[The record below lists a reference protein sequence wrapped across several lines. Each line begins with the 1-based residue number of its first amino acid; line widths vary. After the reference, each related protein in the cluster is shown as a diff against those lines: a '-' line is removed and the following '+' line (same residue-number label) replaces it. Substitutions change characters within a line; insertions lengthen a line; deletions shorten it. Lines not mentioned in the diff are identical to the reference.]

1 MVVNCQ
7 AGGSCNGGSP
17 AQVYKFAH
25 DVGLQ
30 HESCMQYTA
39 WNLQGR
45 QCTDIDICRDCHGPP
60 PAEGDDG
67 MDGCR
72 AVTDTKYYISEYYNV
87 RGADQMKAELYA
99 HGRSIAGL
107 GVARTVVSLFGPT
120 CGGFTLARDGDR
132 AGETARPSQL
142 GPGRRLGGW
151 EFVKTLKPH
160 RNSDRARFAVPSAG
174 AALRTRIPHRR
185 RGSSFTGC
193 WLSTINGCSWAEW

>member
-99 HGRSIAGL
+99 HGPISCGIHADTNFENNYFCGIYSEKVL
-107 GVARTVVSLFGPT
+107 FPMINHEISVVGY
-120 CGGFTLARDGDR
+120 GFDE
-132 AGETARPSQL
+132 ETQQ
-142 GPGRRLGGW
+142 GYWVG
-151 EFVKTLKPH
+151 
-160 RNSDRARFAVPSAG
+160 RNSWGSYWGEYGFFRMKMGGDNLGIESDCVAGIPSYTKPTAAAVE
-174 AALRTRIPHRR
+174 
-185 RGSSFTGC
+185 FTQ
-193 WLSTINGCSWAEW
+193 

>member
-107 GVARTVVSLFGPT
+107 GVARTVVSLCGPT
-120 CGGFTLARDGDR
+120 CGGFTLARDKLEQGRQPDR
-132 AGETARPSQL
+132 L
-142 GPGRRLGGW
+142 
-151 EFVKTLKPH
+151 
-160 RNSDRARFAVPSAG
+160 N
-174 AALRTRIPHRR
+174 
-185 RGSSFTGC
+185 
-193 WLSTINGCSWAEW
+193 